1 MAESDLLVVNAQL
14 LNGRGSSGAAHDA
27 IAVRDGRIAAIG
39 DSHTMRAAAP
49 EDTTILDADGRL
61 VTPGFIDAH
70 THWGLCGQCE
80 ARAADVRVVDSI
92 DDIIRIGREQ
102 AARTPAGEW
111 VFLQGASFQDGR
123 IRDGRF
129 PTGAELDSIST
140 DHPIL
145 YITQL
150 HRLCVNSVALRLAG
164 ITRDTPDPPG
174 SRIER
179 DPDTG
184 EPDGG
189 LMDMYAKLP
198 LPADDARLTV
208 AALKRVGWDHFLSHG
223 VTTILEIVDS
233 PAVMEM
239 QRQLVSSGEVPLRV
253 RAVPWLPRAASIDEA
268 IEWAQASD
276 GPWIDDW
283 FEYDAIK
290 LFTDG
295 GTSTCTAAFH
305 EDYRGHPGN
314 RGSLVYTDDE
324 LRRLLGATHRQGLQA
339 LVHAAGD
346 RAQDQVVAAFAD
358 VASHDDIL
366 AARHRI
372 EHMGNVGWTPERAR
386 ACEAVGVL
394 PTPNLGFVYHFG
406 EYWPRVLGDR
416 VGRSDALPVR
426 SMLKLGFPIPGTSD
440 TTGADLVILHPLH
453 NLATATLRQT
463 YAGRVVNGSEA
474 IPLSTGIDMYTKTS
488 AYACR
493 IDDDRGS
500 LEVGKLGDM
509 VVLDGW
515 AGDTEDEDA
524 VRQLAVA
531 HTIVGGDVVWSR

>member
-1 MAESDLLVVNAQL
+1 
-14 LNGRGSSGAAHDA
+14 
-27 IAVRDGRIAAIG
+27 
-39 DSHTMRAAAP
+39 
-49 EDTTILDADGRL
+49 
-61 VTPGFIDAH
+61 
-70 THWGLCGQCE
+70 LCGQCE

-92 DDIIRIGREQ
+92 DDILRIGREQ

-123 IRDGRF
+123 IRDHRF

-150 HRLCVNSVALRLAG
+150 HRLVVNSVAMRMAG

-189 LMDMYAKLP
+189 LMDMYAQLP
-198 LPADDARLTV
+198 LPADDARLTE
-208 AALKRVGWDHFLSHG
+208 ASMKRVGWDHFLSHG

-233 PAVMEM
+233 PAIMEM

-253 RAVPWLPRAASIDEA
+253 RAVPWLPKAASIEEA
-268 IEWAQASD
+268 LEWAQASD
-276 GPWIDDW
+276 GPWIDEW
-283 FEYDAIK
+283 FEFDAIK
-290 LFTDG
+290 LFSDG

-305 EDYRGHPGN
+305 DEYLGHKGN

-324 LRRLLGATHRQGLQA
+324 LRRLLRATHEQGLQA

-346 RAQDQVVAAFAD
+346 RAQDQVVAAFGD
-358 VASHDDIL
+358 VADHDEIA

-386 ACEAVGVL
+386 ACQAVGVL
-394 PTPNLGFVYHFG
+394 PAPNLGFTYHFG
-406 EYWPRVLGDR
+406 EYWPTVLGNE
-416 VGRSDALPVR
+416 VGGAETVPLR
-426 SMLKLGFPIPGTSD
+426 SMLRAGFPLFGTSD
-440 TTGADLVILHPLH
+440 TTGADLVILHPLQ
-453 NLATATLRQT
+453 NILTATLRQT
-463 YAGRVVNGSEA
+463 YAGRVVNPDDG
-474 IPLSTGIDMYTKTS
+474 IPPSTGVELYTTGS
-488 AYACR
+488 AYGCR
-493 IDDDRGS
+493 IEDTRGS
-500 LEVGKLGDM
+500 LEVGKLGDL

-515 AGDTEDEDA
+515 AGDDADEDA
-524 VRQLAVA
+524 LRQVSVA
-531 HTIVGGDVVWSR
+531 HTVVGGEVVWSAG